1 MVVTRSGMYG
11 RHVRSRAAEASK
23 RGRGSAP
30 IPSLRM
36 AVSPVDTWDLGRK
49 LYSAMM

>member
-1 MVVTRSGMYG
+1 MVATLSGMDG
-11 RHVRSRAAEASK
+11 RHVRSRVVEASK

-30 IPSLRM
+30 IPNRPM

-49 LYSAMM
+49 LCSAMT